1 MSHQQLLPCFI
12 PWEFIKGLP
21 QCAMCMKNQPNKFIL
36 VDDLGWNNASWHN
49 PQVRK
54 THDTGF
60 YNMPPPDK
68 MTPDRVQSDIVPP
81 DIVPPR
87 HYATQTLCHPDITPP
102 RRYSTLTLR
111 HPKQKRHY
119 ANPTLRHLR
128 HYATP
133 TLRHPDITPPQTLRH
148 PDITLP

>member
-1 MSHQQLLPCFI
+1 MQEGAGGCSAHLQCESMAASSSTIAPIAPNFLSASSHRLP
-12 PWEFIKGLP
+12 GVVV
-21 QCAMCMKNQPNKFIL
+21 Q
-36 VDDLGWNNASWHN
+36 
-49 PQVRK
+49 
-54 THDTGF
+54 GF

-68 MTPDRVQSDIVPP
+68 ITPDRVQSDIVPP

-87 HYATQTLCHPDITPP
+87 HYATQTLCHPDIMPP